1 MALHDHPIEPMMLPR
16 ELSIVISHVFQ
27 IAILANLPKF
37 SDSWNED
44 LALYVEKFKELLIS
58 SLVI

>member
-1 MALHDHPIEPMMLPR
+1 MMLPR